1 MDHHHYLHDNNDD
14 STRKTK
20 YTMRGACVFSGSSH
34 PGLVESICDRLGT
47 HPAKAELKKFAN
59 GETSVEIKESVREKD
74 IFIVQSGSSQINDNV
89 MELLIMI
96 SACKSGS
103 AKSVTAVMPYFP
115 YSRQS
120 KRKTHRGAIT
130 ARMLANLLNVAGVD
144 HVITIDLHA
153 SQMQGFFKCP
163 VDNLLAEPLLAKWL
177 RVNIP
182 EWWEAVVVSKN
193 PGGTKRVTS
202 LADALK
208 LSFGIVTTDR
218 RRPHQQPSQN
228 ASMYNSAV
236 FESMGPD
243 GSHDRS
249 GLEKEMED
257 AESAKAMPENRSN
270 ATIEQD
276 FARQHATPRPH
287 ADLTENRPRRPSGA
301 RAATAAGIA
310 PTVRTRLGNG
320 NNETPSSPLARS
332 TRLDSVGTEDAVVPE
347 NSEELGLHRFQ
358 TAPGIEQPPV
368 DEDGYEEPGGDDES
382 DERVRDVITGR
393 LIHGHIVDDEIPSPN
408 MSARSGSNEYGDNRG
423 KRGSGSSEDEP
434 LPEAMAQSFM
444 STASTRSRLNQPQH
458 ALGGTGDAAASDEE
472 EEEALK
478 DPDVESTVTLVGNVR
493 DKPVLIVDDMIDKA
507 GSWIAAAE
515 TVVKRGGAT
524 KVYCLATHGLFGGD
538 SLRELEECDQI
549 EAIVVTDAFPIPAE
563 KRRESKKLVVLDVSG
578 LLSEAI
584 RRNQHGES
592 ISQLYTHFD

>member
-1 MDHHHYLHDNNDD
+1 
-14 STRKTK
+14 
-20 YTMRGACVFSGSSH
+20 
-34 PGLVESICDRLGT
+34 
-47 HPAKAELKKFAN
+47 
-59 GETSVEIKESVREKD
+59 
-74 IFIVQSGSSQINDNV
+74 
-89 MELLIMI
+89 
-96 SACKSGS
+96 
-103 AKSVTAVMPYFP
+103 
-115 YSRQS
+115 
-120 KRKTHRGAIT
+120 
-130 ARMLANLLNVAGVD
+130 
-144 HVITIDLHA
+144 
-153 SQMQGFFKCP
+153 
-163 VDNLLAEPLLAKWL
+163 
-177 RVNIP
+177 
-182 EWWEAVVVSKN
+182 WEAVVVSKN

-218 RRPHQQPSQN
+218 RRPHQQASQN

-257 AESAKAMPENRSN
+257 AESVKAASENRHN

-276 FARQHATPRPH
+276 FARQNATPRPH

-310 PTVRTRLGNG
+310 PTIRTRLGNG

-332 TRLDSVGTEDAVVPE
+332 TRLDSVGTEDAVVPD